1 MGYEIADGI
10 SDRPFTLEDD
20 DAGLEWDCYAVYRT
34 IVVAEGEVLGG
45 VYQEAE
51 EAFAAARRIA
61 LGLGNL
67 GRDVDTLTVPELEDV
82 LADDPRVS
90 FSEVAVREVLY
101 A

>member
-1 MGYEIADGI
+1 MGYEIG
-10 SDRPFTLEDD
+10 DRAYTLEDAD
-20 DAGLEWDCYAVYRT
+20 EGLDWDCYAVYRT
-34 IVVAEGEVLGG
+34 IVIADGEVLGG
-45 VYQEAE
+45 IYQEAE
-51 EAFAAARRIA
+51 DAFAAARRIA